1 MTMRTNCFL
10 LLTVLLGIL
19 PMSNTHANDS
29 IPKSVILYTPY
40 TKISVS
46 PGASIDYSIDLI
58 NNTDKLVNAN
68 LSVSGLSSSWKH
80 EMKSGGW
87 NLSQLAVL
95 PKEKKTFNLKVDV
108 PLKVSRGSYHFVVSA
123 GEAQLPLNVV
133 VAQQGTYQ
141 TEFTTDQPNMQGNS
155 KSTFTFNATLKNQ
168 TADQQLYA
176 LMAKAPRGWNVIFKP
191 NYKQATSAQVEANS
205 SQNVSIDIT
214 PPANVEAG
222 SYKIPVRAATGNTS
236 AELEL
241 EVVVTGSYQM
251 ELTTPRGL
259 LSSDVTAGDTKRIE
273 LEIKNTGSSLLKDIQ
288 LSANK
293 PVDWDVAFEP
303 SKIEML
309 KAGET
314 ATAVAILK
322 ASKKALPGD
331 YVTTMMAKT
340 PEVNADAQFRIAVKT
355 PMIWGWVGVLIIRL
369 SIRKGEIFGLL
380 GPNGAGKSTTILM
393 MLGLTEPTSGIVEI
407 CGINSTTHPIEVK
420 RKIGYLPEDVGF
432 YDDMTGLENLMYT
445 ARLNGIP
452 DKEAKVKALELMKRV
467 GLEDQLKKKTGKYSR
482 GMRQRLG
489 LADVLIKNPEIIILD
504 EPTSGIDPA
513 GVQEFIELIRWLSK
527 EEGLTVLFSSHHL
540 DQAQKVCDRVGLFSN
555 GKILALIDMA
565 ELKEKKQELSDIY
578 NHYFEEG
585 GERHE

>member
-1 MTMRTNCFL
+1 M
-10 LLTVLLGIL
+10 VG
-19 PMSNTHANDS
+19 
-29 IPKSVILYTPY
+29 
-40 TKISVS
+40 ISVS
-46 PGASIDYSIDLI
+46 WPYSL
-58 NNTDKLVNAN
+58 K
-68 LSVSGLSSSWKH
+68 K
-80 EMKSGGW
+80 
-87 NLSQLAVL
+87 
-95 PKEKKTFNLKVDV
+95 KKTFNLKVDV

-214 PPANVEAG
+214 PPANVPG

-314 ATAVAILK
+314 ATVVAILK

-355 PMIWGWVGVLIIRL
+355 PMIWGWVGVLIIL
-369 SIRKGEIFGLL
+369 ATIGVVYYLFRKYG
-380 GPNGAGKSTTILM
+380 
-393 MLGLTEPTSGIVEI
+393 
-407 CGINSTTHPIEVK
+407 
-420 RKIGYLPEDVGF
+420 R
-432 YDDMTGLENLMYT
+432 
-445 ARLNGIP
+445 R
-452 DKEAKVKALELMKRV
+452 
-467 GLEDQLKKKTGKYSR
+467 
-482 GMRQRLG
+482 
-489 LADVLIKNPEIIILD
+489 
-504 EPTSGIDPA
+504 
-513 GVQEFIELIRWLSK
+513 
-527 EEGLTVLFSSHHL
+527 
-540 DQAQKVCDRVGLFSN
+540 
-555 GKILALIDMA
+555 
-565 ELKEKKQELSDIY
+565 
-578 NHYFEEG
+578 
-585 GERHE
+585 

>member
-155 KSTFTFNATLKNQ
+155 KSTFTFSATLKNQ

-176 LMAKAPRGWNVIFKP
+176 LMANAPRGWNVVFKP
-191 NYKQATSAQVEANS
+191 NYKQATSAQVEANATE
-205 SQNVSIDIT
+205 NISIDIN
-214 PPANVEAG
+214 PAANVQAG
-222 SYKIPVRAATGNTS
+222 TYKIPVRATTSSTS
-236 AELEL
+236 ADIEL
-241 EVVVTGSYQM
+241 EVVVTGSYDI

-259 LSSDVTAGDTKRIE
+259 LSAEITAGDMKRID
-273 LEIKNTGSSLLKDIQ
+273 LLVRNNGSAELKDVQ
-288 LSANK
+288 LTASK
-293 PVDWDVAFEP
+293 PVDWEVTFEP
-303 SKIEML
+303 SKIEKL
-309 KAGET
+309 TAGGTTNVT
-314 ATAVAILK
+314 ATIK
-322 ASKKALPGD
+322 ASGKALPGD
-331 YVTTMMAKT
+331 YVTKMTAKT
-340 PEVNADAQFRIAVKT
+340 PEVNTTAEFRISVHT
-355 PMIWGWVGVLIIRL
+355 PMVYGWLGILIIML
-369 SIRKGEIFGLL
+369 VLGGVYYLFRKYG
-380 GPNGAGKSTTILM
+380 
-393 MLGLTEPTSGIVEI
+393 
-407 CGINSTTHPIEVK
+407 
-420 RKIGYLPEDVGF
+420 R
-432 YDDMTGLENLMYT
+432 
-445 ARLNGIP
+445 R
-452 DKEAKVKALELMKRV
+452 
-467 GLEDQLKKKTGKYSR
+467 
-482 GMRQRLG
+482 
-489 LADVLIKNPEIIILD
+489 
-504 EPTSGIDPA
+504 
-513 GVQEFIELIRWLSK
+513 
-527 EEGLTVLFSSHHL
+527 
-540 DQAQKVCDRVGLFSN
+540 
-555 GKILALIDMA
+555 
-565 ELKEKKQELSDIY
+565 
-578 NHYFEEG
+578 
-585 GERHE
+585 